1 MGPMLLDVRRVVASA
16 TIVGAIVV
24 CAACAPSPIDSRL
37 WLQLDRQENVVYE
50 VIGDRD
56 LAGSGP
62 KSFIE
67 SLGGVADYWDG
78 VSSPDF
84 LDPAVGATVFYN
96 VSESS
101 DRFDDPV
108 VGFDLFVT
116 SGHRPGGS
124 SDTGGWFAPSQS
136 SVYTCYR
143 LSVTF
148 VASSV
153 WDHSRSH
160 DYGEDRLVCPQE
172 LVDALGDG
180 AQYREPWEFD
190 G

>member
-1 MGPMLLDVRRVVASA
+1 M
-16 TIVGAIVV
+16 
-24 CAACAPSPIDSRL
+24 
-37 WLQLDRQENVVYE
+37 
-50 VIGDRD
+50 
-56 LAGSGP
+56 
-62 KSFIE
+62 
-67 SLGGVADYWDG
+67 
-78 VSSPDF
+78 
-84 LDPAVGATVFYN
+84 
-96 VSESS
+96 SESS

-116 SGHRPGGS
+116 SGHLPDGS
-124 SDTGGWFAPSQS
+124 SGTGGWFAPSQS

-143 LSVTF
+143 FSVTF
-148 VASSV
+148 VAGSV